1 MSMKYLKSNNAITR
15 EEGSEVLLFE
25 HGEEGNAK
33 ISLLNKTAYAV
44 WNLCDGN
51 NNIEDIIAIFS
62 QKFTE
67 VDAQKIEAD
76 IKGFIERMVDRGW
89 LEPASDS

>member
-44 WNLCDGN
+44 WDLCDGN

-67 VDAQKIEAD
+67 VDAQKIESD